1 MKKGGTE
8 VREGLVFGIS
18 GGAGLKKL
26 FTVLQRGKKVVF
38 LSFSFYAT
46 KTYNLQIQESQV

>member
-1 MKKGGTE
+1 MKKGGTK

-18 GGAGLKKL
+18 GGAGIKKL